1 MKTVY
6 WPGVRTA
13 CSTTNAFTR
22 GSADEP
28 IDWSSL
34 QRSENLRRASTA
46 NVARARANSTDRST
60 MHGLSKKADTR
71 IAAHARKAGR

>member
-13 CSTTNAFTR
+13 CTTNAFTR
-22 GSADEP
+22 GSSDQL

-34 QRSENLRRASTA
+34 QRSENQRRASSA
-46 NVARARANSTDRST
+46 NVARARANGTDRST
-60 MHGLSKKADTR
+60 MHGISKKADTR